1 MPNILNNLMN
11 ALGQKKQPPQHVA
24 AKPQQQTQNPLG
36 ALLNKLTNM
45 ENKIDN
51 LTVRNQMMNSQ
62 PSLANSNT
70 MTNQLFEKVMAAANS
85 LKGTPYK
92 WGGEGKG
99 GIDCSAFV
107 KTVMKSAGLNLPR
120 TAREQWHSTK
130 GTLVSND
137 YDPAKMQ
144 PGDLIFFK
152 NTTGKTPSGEASH
165 VGIYLGNGKMYHS
178 GGSTN
183 GVGIVDVSKYLRGK
197 WLGVTRPA
205 GNALAMSSMPSMTN
219 AQAFSNNLYTGASN
233 FGIIQNQNLNASI
246 DMDFNFA
253 SKSPQQVYNQIKTIA
268 QSLGDKHPEIT
279 AAQFCLE
286 SGFGK
291 KTSGKFNYFGVKGK
305 GSSVMTHE
313 EINGKKVAM
322 KQSFR
327 DYSSPIESI
336 KDHIRLKMTSKY
348 YTGYSV
354 ADTTS
359 SALAAL
365 KQYAT
370 GSSYLAD
377 VQKLINRYNG
387 NVNTMNNTTVASNS
401 NKVQS
406 SNASSKKDKAGK
418 DKQNSKPKPK
428 TNTVAKKTVPKNNMM
443 ADAKKAIQQKTPNKA
458 TASASKA
465 KSR

>member
-11 ALGQKKQPPQHVA
+11 AFGQKKQPSQHVN
-24 AKPQQQTQNPLG
+24 AKPQQQTQNPLE
-36 ALLNKLTNM
+36 ALLGKLTNM

-70 MTNQLFEKVMAAANS
+70 MSNQLFEKVMAAANS

-107 KTVMKSAGLNLPR
+107 KTVMKSAGLDLPR

-130 GTLVSND
+130 GTLVAND

-219 AQAFSNNLYTGASN
+219 AQAFST
-233 FGIIQNQNLNASI
+233 QNQNLSSPI

-253 SKSPQQVYNQIKTIA
+253 AKTPQQVYNQIKSIA

-322 KQSFR
+322 KQSFK

-354 ADTTS
+354 ADTTI

-377 VQKLINRYNG
+377 VQKMINKYDG
-387 NVNTMNNTTVASNS
+387 NVNSMLNNVANIATSVS

-406 SNASSKKDKAGK
+406 LNASARKDKSSK
-418 DKQNSKPKPK
+418 DKQNNKSKPK

>member
-11 ALGQKKQPPQHVA
+11 AFGQKKQPPQNAA
-24 AKPQQQTQNPLG
+24 AKPQQQTQNPLE
-36 ALLNKLTNM
+36 ALLGKLTNM

-62 PSLANSNT
+62 PSLASSNT
-70 MTNQLFEKVMAAANS
+70 MSNQLFEKVMAAANS

-107 KTVMKSAGLNLPR
+107 KTVMKSAGLDLPR

-130 GTLVSND
+130 GTLVAND

-219 AQAFSNNLYTGASN
+219 AQAFST
-233 FGIIQNQNLNASI
+233 QNQNLSSPI

-253 SKSPQQVYNQIKTIA
+253 AKTPQQVYNQIKSIA

-322 KQSFR
+322 KQSFK

-354 ADTTS
+354 ADTTI

-377 VQKLINRYNG
+377 VQKMINKYDG
-387 NVNTMNNTTVASNS
+387 NVNSMLNNVANIATSVS

-406 SNASSKKDKAGK
+406 LNASARKDKSSK
-418 DKQNSKPKPK
+418 DKQNNKSKPK